1 MKDLSEIEKQS
12 IINERAL
19 ERTQILVAKG
29 LEFEGV
35 ILTTLREIDTDIE
48 AGLGKTVSGLG
59 PAVLPIFGRNLTG
72 SGDNYL
78 ELPNDLIF
86 VGGENGM
93 ISSKTALLKQML
105 DNPEIAFAVREM
117 PMSEALSFLFGSV
130 GLQATMS
137 EDVLELETTVS
148 MSVQA
153 SAIAIIDSLLEQQE
167 LAIVYDP
174 AIEVAQVYTQSEFD
188 NRLTDIKGSIE
199 AYNAVLR
206 DRKALDKVRGDRG
219 RVTEILGYVQLLLS
233 GDDEG
238 FAIGMDS
245 ISRAPG
251 GEDASTCL
259 LYTSPSPRDRTR
271 SRMPSSA

>member
-1 MKDLSEIEKQS
+1 M
-12 IINERAL
+12 
-19 ERTQILVAKG
+19 
-29 LEFEGV
+29 
-35 ILTTLREIDTDIE
+35 
-48 AGLGKTVSGLG
+48 
-59 PAVLPIFGRNLTG
+59 LPSFGRNLTG

-137 EDVLELETTVS
+137 EDVLELETTVT

-206 DRKALDKVRGDRG
+206 DRKAPKECAATVSVSLRSW
-219 RVTEILGYVQLLLS
+219 LC
-233 GDDEG
+233 
-238 FAIGMDS
+238 
-245 ISRAPG
+245 P
-251 GEDASTCL
+251 AS
-259 LYTSPSPRDRTR
+259 SQRR
-271 SRMPSSA
+271 

>member
-1 MKDLSEIEKQS
+1 MEEGEQVSTSTEVKELSEDERQS

-19 ERTQILVAKG
+19 ARTQILVAKG
-29 LEFEGV
+29 LEFENL
-35 ILTTLREIDTDIE
+35 ILNTLRDIDADIE
-48 AGLGKTVSGLG
+48 DGLGKTVSGLG

-72 SGDNYL
+72 SGDSYL

-137 EDVLELETTVS
+137 EDVLGLDTTVT

-188 NRLTDIKGSIE
+188 TRPVSYTHLTLPTKLE
-199 AYNAVLR
+199 V
-206 DRKALDKVRGDRG
+206 
-219 RVTEILGYVQLLLS
+219 
-233 GDDEG
+233 
-238 FAIGMDS
+238 
-245 ISRAPG
+245 
-251 GEDASTCL
+251 
-259 LYTSPSPRDRTR
+259 
-271 SRMPSSA
+271 